1 MHQIR
6 IISGD
11 VYPAARVANSLC
23 YMRSVPVH
31 HGIAA
36 MRNLE

>member
-1 MHQIR
+1 MNEIR

-11 VYPAARVANSLC
+11 VYPAARIAYSLC
-23 YMRSVPVH
+23 HMRSVLVH

-36 MRNLE
+36 MRG